1 MPQEAIIT
9 IAAVMGGLVVI
20 LGGIMSIYKV
30 ARRIDE
36 ALAVDDLG
44 RTVSDRM
51 SRVEYQLY
59 RNGGSSLADEV
70 SETHRIAT
78 ETATQVQI
86 MKDILL
92 SLIGQAPESAPAR
105 RRKPRAATSFA
116 LKTFDKED

>member
-9 IAAVMGGLVVI
+9 IAAVIGGLIVI
-20 LGGIMSIYKV
+20 FGGIMSIYKV

-105 RRKPRAATSFA
+105 RRKPRAAAGFA

>member
-9 IAAVMGGLVVI
+9 IAAVLGGLIVI
-20 LGGIMSIYKV
+20 FGGIMSIYKV

-70 SETHRIAT
+70 GETHRIAT
-78 ETATQVQI
+78 ETATEVRI

-92 SLIGQAPESAPAR
+92 TLIGQAPESAQAR

>member
-1 MPQEAIIT
+1 MPQEAIYT
-9 IAAVMGGLVVI
+9 LAAVIAGLAVI
-20 LGGIMSIYKV
+20 FGGIISIYKI

-78 ETATQVQI
+78 ETAT
-86 MKDILL
+86 
-92 SLIGQAPESAPAR
+92 
-105 RRKPRAATSFA
+105 TSCY
-116 LKTFDKED
+116 